1 MVTNNQDVK
10 YAGSWVRAGATL
22 IDGVL
27 LGIITLPVLI
37 SIYGWDYLDFE
48 KGGLVAGSG
57 DFVLS
62 WVFPAIVTV
71 VFWITKQATPGKMA
85 FATRVVDASSGRT
98 PSPSQFVGRYFA
110 YVISTLPLGLGFVWV
125 AFDRRKQSWHDKLAW
140 TVVVRSV
147 NRSPEP
153 VRFDHG

>member
-1 MVTNNQDVK
+1 MGTNNQNAE
-10 YAGSWVRAGATL
+10 YAGFWVRAGATL
-22 IDGVL
+22 IDGIL
-27 LGIITLPVLI
+27 LGIITLPLLI
-37 SIYGWDYLDFE
+37 SIYGWDYLDLE
-48 KGGLVAGSG
+48 KGGLIAGGG

-85 FATRVVDASSGRT
+85 FATRVVDASSGRAPT
-98 PSPSQFVGRYFA
+98 PSQFVGRYFA

-125 AFDRRKQSWHDKLAW
+125 AFDRRKQSWHDKLAG

-147 NRSPEP
+147 HRGPEA
-153 VRFDHG
+153 VRFDHA